1 MTSEKRK
8 TRRRYDAGL
17 KARILAECDAAGASV
32 AKVAMSHGINDNVVH
47 RWRQLAREA
56 GATSTSVAPAF
67 VPVALPAPAQACP
80 ASDVR
85 VELRR
90 GTTSVAITWPGTALC
105 ELAAFTRELL
115 R

>member
-1 MTSEKRK
+1 MTSEEAK
-8 TRRRYDAGL
+8 TRRRYDSAF
-17 KARILAECDAAGASV
+17 KAQVLAECDAAGASV

-56 GATSTSVAPAF
+56 GVAAGSVTTTF
-67 VPVALPAPAQACP
+67 VPVALAAPGKANSP
-80 ASDVR
+80 PDVR

-90 GTTSVAITWPGTALC
+90 GTTTVAITWPSAALA

>member
-1 MTSEKRK
+1 MTSGKAK
-8 TRRRYDAGL
+8 TRRRYDARI
-17 KARILAECDAAGASV
+17 KSQILAECEAPGASV

-56 GATSTSVAPAF
+56 GAVSVAAAPTF
-67 VPVALPAPAQACP
+67 VPVALPAPPEPVAA
-80 ASDVR
+80 ADVHI
-85 VELRR
+85 ELHR
-90 GTTSVAITWPGTALC
+90 GATTVLIAWPGSALG